1 MTEKKPRTPRIPYEI
16 VDEEALAKRFPELV
30 KMVRKFDEPALYK
43 KVKAALEV
51 GLEIPGVRIG
61 TAAVPAGAAELPP
74 IAQDSP
80 HLAEQSSNPL
90 SDLPNY
96 LQSDPQDGL
105 PL

>member
-61 TAAVPAGAAELPP
+61 TAAVPAGAIDVLPITQEGLQLVEP
-74 IAQDSP
+74 I
-80 HLAEQSSNPL
+80 NPL